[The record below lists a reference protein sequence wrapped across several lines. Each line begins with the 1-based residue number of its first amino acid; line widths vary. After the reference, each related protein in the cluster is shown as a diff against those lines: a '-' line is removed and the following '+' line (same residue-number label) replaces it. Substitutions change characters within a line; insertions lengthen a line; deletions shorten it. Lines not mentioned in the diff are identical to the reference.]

1 MNHVAEQR
9 KITARSVFFVG
20 EIGVNDYSLALMSK
34 SLDVAESLVPH
45 IIGTI
50 RSALIVTTLL
60 NLIATL
66 SITKSR

>member
-1 MNHVAEQR
+1 LNHVAEQC
-9 KITARSVFFVG
+9 KITTRSVFFAG
-20 EIGVNDYSLALMSK
+20 EIGVNNYFLALMSK

-50 RSALIVTTLL
+50 RSALTVTTLL